1 MDNQSWGWFA
11 NIDDDSFVDFQ
22 VEERSQK
29 FTQQEELSE
38 KFPQQPC
45 SWIIQFIGTPFYYI
59 LYFKYAIHLAQIHT

>member
-22 VEERSQK
+22 VEEHSQK

-38 KFPQQPC
+38 I
-45 SWIIQFIGTPFYYI
+45 SSTLLLDHTIHWHTIL
-59 LYFKYAIHLAQIHT
+59 LYFVF